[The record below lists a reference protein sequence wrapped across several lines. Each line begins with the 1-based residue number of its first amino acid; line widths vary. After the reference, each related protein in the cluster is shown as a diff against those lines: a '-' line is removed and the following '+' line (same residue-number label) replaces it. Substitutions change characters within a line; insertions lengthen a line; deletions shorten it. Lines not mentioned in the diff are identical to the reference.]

1 MDFQMSNHSE
11 SAPSSRYIKVA
22 AIAFAIAFGLHG
34 ADHLLR
40 GMATSPMPVMVG
52 GLIQGI
58 FVVVA
63 VALILR
69 ERPLALPGRHLRGLR
84 QRRAVRVRAPAAD
97 VCGRLSGQLRIRTAD
112 WLRRF
117 AIATGEPGDTPNGL
131 DRLRHNARRTS
142 GRALSVKLPTFAS
155 ALRRRRQ
162 IQSLQDFSESAQPWS
177 KLALTGGRVQ
187 SSSGFGL

>member
-1 MDFQMSNHSE
+1 MSNHSE

-34 ADHLLR
+34 ADHLTR

-69 ERPLALPGRHLRGLR
+69 ERPLALPGRHLRGASAAPRCSCTRTCCRRVAGYQDSFVSGPRIGYAGLR
-84 QRRAVRVRAPAAD
+84 SPRASLAIR
-97 VCGRLSGQLRIRTAD
+97 RTA
-112 WLRRF
+112 
-117 AIATGEPGDTPNGL
+117 
-131 DRLRHNARRTS
+131 
-142 GRALSVKLPTFAS
+142 
-155 ALRRRRQ
+155 
-162 IQSLQDFSESAQPWS
+162 
-177 KLALTGGRVQ
+177 
-187 SSSGFGL
+187 

>member
-1 MDFQMSNHSE
+1 MSNHSE

-40 GMATSPMPVMVG
+40 GMATSPMPVLVG

-97 VCGRLSGQLRIRTAD
+97 VCGRLSGRLRLRTAD

-177 KLALTGGRVQ
+177 KLALTGGREQ

>member
-1 MDFQMSNHSE
+1 MSNHSE

-69 ERPLALPGRHLRGLR
+69 ERPLALPGRHLRGASAAPR
-84 QRRAVRVRAPAAD
+84 CSCTRTCCRRLWPA
-97 VCGRLSGQLRIRTAD
+97 IRTASSPD
-112 WLRRF
+112 RGL
-117 AIATGEPGDTPNGL
+117 ATPVCDRHGRAWRYAE
-131 DRLRHNARRTS
+131 RLRSTA
-142 GRALSVKLPTFAS
+142 
-155 ALRRRRQ
+155 
-162 IQSLQDFSESAQPWS
+162 AQ
-177 KLALTGGRVQ
+177 R
-187 SSSGFGL
+187 